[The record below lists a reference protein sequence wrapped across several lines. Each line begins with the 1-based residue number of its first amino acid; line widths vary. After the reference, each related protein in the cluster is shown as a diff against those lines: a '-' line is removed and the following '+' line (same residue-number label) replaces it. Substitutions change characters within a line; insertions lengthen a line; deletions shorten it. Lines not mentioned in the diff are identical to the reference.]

1 MKTIKKMFNCLENYI
16 KKNFFN
22 LSKTD
27 ISQDCEKMF
36 GRDLHNENDTEE
48 IPIPVEEYLT
58 DYKSTTRWQ
67 TL

>member
-1 MKTIKKMFNCLENYI
+1 MKTIKKMFRCLKSYI

-27 ISQDCEKMF
+27 FPQDCEKVF
-36 GRDLHNENDTEE
+36 GMDILNEKEKVE
-48 IPIPVEEYLT
+48 LPIPVEEYVNN
-58 DYKSTTRWQ
+58 YKSTTRWQ

>member
-1 MKTIKKMFNCLENYI
+1 MKTIKKMFICLESYI

-36 GRDLHNENDTEE
+36 GMDILSENEVEE
-48 IPIPVEEYLT
+48 KTIPVEEYVS

>member
-1 MKTIKKMFNCLENYI
+1 MKTIKKMFDCLENYI

-22 LSKTD
+22 LPKTD

-36 GRDLHNENDTEE
+36 GMDILNENKVEE
-48 IPIPVEEYLT
+48 KSIPVEEYVN

>member
-1 MKTIKKMFNCLENYI
+1 MKTLIKMFNCLENYI

-22 LSKTD
+22 LSKSD
-27 ISQDCEKMF
+27 ISQDCEKVF
-36 GRDLHNENDTEE
+36 GMDSPIEKNTEE
-48 IPIPVEEYLT
+48 FPIPVEEYVS

>member
-1 MKTIKKMFNCLENYI
+1 MKTLKKIINCLENYI

-27 ISQDCEKMF
+27 ISHNCEEALGINIFDDNKP
-36 GRDLHNENDTEE
+36 EE
-48 IPIPVEEYLT
+48 IPVEEYVT
-58 DYKSTTRWQ
+58 NYKSTTRWQ